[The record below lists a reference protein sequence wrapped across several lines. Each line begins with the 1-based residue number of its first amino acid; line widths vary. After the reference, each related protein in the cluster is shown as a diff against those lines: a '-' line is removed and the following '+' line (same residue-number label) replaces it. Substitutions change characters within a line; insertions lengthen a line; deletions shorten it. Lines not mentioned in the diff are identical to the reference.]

1 MAEIVQSLFGVSPEM
16 YQQQQ
21 EDRASAQALQF
32 ARLTPFQQANYA
44 IGRGAYG
51 LAGALGGALGGQ
63 DPELQRRTVSQQI
76 LGMIDPNRPETFD
89 QAVQMALQSGNQQL
103 AYGLRMESDKYKQ
116 QALVRNDESL
126 KRSLEAASRQ
136 RAAAAQNLI
145 TRSFQPAMPEQQQFV
160 QVDEAGQPIPIPA
173 REASF
178 NISPVLPQLMAL
190 GPEGQAAIAQQAKLI
205 PDLRR
210 LGAASMREENPFA
223 FFTTDTTVPKTVKTL
238 AEQYSKS
245 FASGMLDPEKVDA
258 RVKDLADMTQR
269 VEQFEQNQAQIK
281 VNQQILAGLREQGLA
296 NSQQSLLIQQGNQE
310 LARQNTEFK
319 QEMERKEAEA
329 KAQAKANKPL
339 PSYLAKGEDDDYEK
353 AEGAINLA
361 FDANNFINRIK
372 SGEVKFGLK
381 ELISIRARTFSG
393 DPDVVAREDYDKFL
407 RLLVNES
414 LRLNKGVQTE
424 GDAVRA
430 IKELES
436 SESPEAAAAAMKR
449 LAAINLRRAQLAAK
463 SVERRR
469 ANAGFP
475 PAPRP
480 IVVPVFEY
488 QVINQSDLD
497 SFIKNPKYPS
507 GTIFINAEGRRM
519 AKP

>member
-1 MAEIVQSLFGVSPEM
+1 
-16 YQQQQ
+16 
-21 EDRASAQALQF
+21 LQF
-32 ARLTPFQQANYA
+32 AKLDPFQQANYA

-116 QALVRNDESL
+116 QALVRADESL

-136 RAAAAQNLI
+136 RTAAAQELI
-145 TRSFQPAMPEQQQFV
+145 QDSVQPARPEQQQFV
-160 QVDEAGQPIPIPA
+160 QVNSMYKAEDPDSGQPIPIPA

-190 GPEGQAAIAQQAKLI
+190 GPEGRAAIAQQAKLI

-223 FFTTDTTVPKTVKTL
+223 VFTTDTTIPKTVKTL

-245 FASGMLDPEKVDA
+245 FASGMLDPEKADA

-269 VEQFEQNQAQIK
+269 VQQFEQNQAQIK
-281 VNQQILAGLREQGLA
+281 VNQQMLAGLRAQGLA

-310 LARQNTEFK
+310 LARQNTKFK
-319 QEMERKEAEA
+319 QEMQRKEAEA

-424 GDAVRA
+424 GDADRA
-430 IKELES
+430 IKELKS

-449 LAAINLRRAQLAAK
+449 LAAVNLRRAQNAAK
-463 SVERRR
+463 SVGRRR

-475 PAPRP
+475 TAPRP